1 MKAITKFKKNT
12 NFHTTLIN
20 FIFEFKCDK
29 SEIMA
34 LTIMSK
40 LLSKTNK
47 KYSSID
53 SFAREKLNRY
63 IMNMNVINQSIN
75 DVYFINFS
83 CLLPN
88 NNIVS
93 DYDIEYAIKFI
104 LDTIYD
110 TNLDDVELFEK
121 EKRLYIE
128 SLLNNY
134 KNIEFI
140 AEKNM
145 LDLLDRDCKFN
156 KLMYK
161 DLENINNLTINDI
174 KDFYN
179 KYIKNVKPKIF
190 VYGDEDKDSLDNYIN
205 SYLDKLN
212 LEEYS
217 ILKDYNYFYS
227 SDILIEKNDL
237 SKYYQSIVYLV
248 YNIKDYTEKDFY
260 KLYMINML
268 LSNPSSDILFNNL
281 RKKNNLV
288 YSCGSSVMIRNGL
301 LVVKGL
307 TSKNN
312 IKLTKLIIN
321 KSIDDL
327 KDKNKIKDN
336 INKIIVKI
344 ENNILREKDNFFIE
358 PSNIINKYFKSD
370 ISTEE
375 ELEILKKMDINDL
388 LDCINRLEIKCIY
401 TLEGVE

>member
-1 MKAITKFKKNT
+1 MKAITKFKKNN

-34 LTIMSK
+34 LTIMTK
-40 LLSKTNK
+40 LLSKSNKNYTSTNTF
-47 KYSSID
+47 S
-53 SFAREKLNRY
+53 REKLNRY
-63 IMNMNVINQSIN
+63 IMNMSVINQAIN

-83 CLLPN
+83 CLLPK

-93 DYDIEYAIKFI
+93 DYDIEYSIKFI

-134 KNIEFI
+134 KNIEFF

-145 LDLLDRDCKFN
+145 LDLLDKDCKFN

-161 DLENINNLTINDI
+161 DLENISNLTIDEV
-174 KDFYN
+174 KAFYN
-179 KYIKNVKPKIF
+179 KYIKNIKPKIF
-190 VYGDEDKDSLDNYIN
+190 VYGDEDKESLDKFIN
-205 SYLDKLN
+205 SYFNQLN
-212 LEEYS
+212 LEDYS
-217 ILKDYNYFYS
+217 ILKDYNYFYN
-227 SDILIEKNDL
+227 SDIFIEKNEL
-237 SKYYQSIVYLV
+237 SKYHQSIVYMI

-268 LSNPSSDILFNNL
+268 LSNPSSDILYNNL

-288 YSCGSSVMIRNGL
+288 YACGSSVMLRNGL
-301 LVVKGL
+301 LVVRAL

-312 IKLTKLIIN
+312 IKLAKLVIN

-327 KDKNKIKDN
+327 KDLNNIKDN
-336 INKIIVKI
+336 INKILVKL

-358 PSNIINKYFKSD
+358 PSNIINEYFKSD
-370 ISTEE
+370 ISTEK

-388 LDCINRLEIKCIY
+388 LECISRLEMKCIY